1 MKQRVAIIAPA
12 NLPIPPVK
20 GGAVEELINL
30 LIIQNEIEQKIDLS
44 IISIYDKDAYK
55 ESLKFKHTK
64 FIWLKSSNICLKI
77 KNRLLRHIILPIKK
91 EPFYNYWQYKIISI
105 INKYD
110 FDKVILESNAD
121 FVNILGRKIGKDR
134 LFCHMHILPKMEL
147 GTFDECARVLTV
159 SDYIRQQIITY
170 SGKPS
175 SDVIVLKNSINEDN
189 FKINKSNR
197 IKAREELGLSEH
209 SVAICYVGRLVELK
223 GVKQLLL
230 AFLRLNN
237 SNARLFIIGSLGG
250 HFKEGSK
257 RPPFVTELL
266 DLAKDR
272 DDIIFT
278 DFIDNNKLSHILAA
292 MDIAVMPS
300 LYKEA
305 AAVNNIE
312 YQALGLPLIT
322 TNSGG
327 IPEYVSEKAIIIE
340 PDDKFINNL
349 TEQLDILLNDK
360 NKREECGETGLENS
374 KQYTKANYY
383 NAFISS
389 IE

>member
-1 MKQRVAIIAPA
+1 MKQRIAIIAPA
-12 NLPIPPVK
+12 SLPIPPVK

-30 LIIQNEIEQKIDLS
+30 LIIQNEVEQKIDLS

-55 ESLKFKHTK
+55 ESLKYKHTK
-64 FIWLKSSNICLKI
+64 FIWLKSSNIGLKI

-91 EPFYNYWQYKIISI
+91 EPFYNYWQYKIINV

-121 FVNILGRKIGKDR
+121 FVNILGRKIGKER

-147 GTFDECARVLTV
+147 GTFDECARVLSV
-159 SDYIRQQIITY
+159 SNYIRQEIITY

-175 SDVIVLKNSINEDN
+175 KDVVVLKNSINEDN
-189 FKINKSNR
+189 FKINKPSR

-223 GVKQLLL
+223 GVKQLLQ

-250 HFKEGSK
+250 HFKDDRKVS
-257 RPPFVTELL
+257 PFVNELL
-266 DLAKDR
+266 NLAKDR
-272 DDIIFT
+272 DDITFT
-278 DFIDNNKLSHILAA
+278 DFIDNIKLSHILAA

-300 LYKEA
+300 FYKEA
-305 AAVNNIE
+305 ASVSNVE

-327 IPEYVSEKAIIIE
+327 IPEYVSKNAIIIE
-340 PDDKFINNL
+340 PDDKFVDNL
-349 TEQLDILLNDK
+349 AKQLEILLKDK
-360 NKREECGETGLENS
+360 NKREEYGKAGLDNAL
-374 KQYTKANYY
+374 QYTKANYY